1 MNNIGIFLV
10 EGDFIPTNMYIRSSH
25 LKINALSISARENV
39 QLVFLYS
46 VETEQRCLAEITV
59 SSSVPRKPF
68 LGNLTSISQIL
79 STEKT
84 AKNDAP

>member
-39 QLVFLYS
+39 QLVFYIQLKQS
-46 VETEQRCLAEITV
+46 NVA
-59 SSSVPRKPF
+59 
-68 LGNLTSISQIL
+68 
-79 STEKT
+79 
-84 AKNDAP
+84 